1 MFVDYV
7 KTQFPLEYSNNS
19 MISQELYLDRVGVSY
34 NKQFFIFVFH
44 TQIKKKDEI
53 SRVLVYLGKTA
64 LIFLQ
69 SITFKYS
76 DNLPR

>member
-1 MFVDYV
+1 
-7 KTQFPLEYSNNS
+7 

-53 SRVLVYLGKTA
+53 SRILVYLGKTA

-69 SITFKYS
+69 SITFKHS